1 MDSLG
6 RRLRRGESV
15 VSFVGYPGISLDV
28 WIWDWDWDLYSGVMI
43 AFEQAWNWWH

>member
-15 VSFVGYPGISLDV
+15 VSFVGYPGILLVV
-28 WIWDWDWDLYSGVMI
+28 WIWG
-43 AFEQAWNWWH
+43 WNWELGFAQRGNDCI